1 MNNKFGKSHLFLT
14 LCVFSIGLA
23 ACTPISP
30 NAANKDLPKSDIEL
44 CEEAQARKK
53 ESTNFLVPSQKA
65 LWDRHLKQLNEAEAD
80 IEKYCK

>member
-1 MNNKFGKSHLFLT
+1 MNNKFGKSQLFLA
-14 LCVFSIGLA
+14 LCVLSIGLS

-30 NAANKDLPKSDIEL
+30 TATNTDLPKSDIEL
-44 CEEAQARKK
+44 CQEAQAQKK